1 MPLAECLR
9 IPCSNDN
16 PRPTPHAATFV
27 ARTCLTFSGQDVIKV
42 AYGRSVVCYRIVGR
56 PARAGKHKR
65 TFPKRGEA
73 NMTKQDRPTEEFR
86 QEHEHLMTHVTD
98 LRRTMDGLR
107 TGLAEETMA
116 GLKEAD
122 GFFQAALK
130 PHAQWEEENLY
141 PVATDIIREHGK
153 PSATMEVDHVD
164 LVSRMDSFRS
174 QLESVQDGKATPE
187 DVDRLR

>member
-1 MPLAECLR
+1 
-9 IPCSNDN
+9 
-16 PRPTPHAATFV
+16 
-27 ARTCLTFSGQDVIKV
+27 
-42 AYGRSVVCYRIVGR
+42 
-56 PARAGKHKR
+56 
-65 TFPKRGEA
+65 
-73 NMTKQDRPTEEFR
+73 MTKQDRPTEEFR

-107 TGLAEETMA
+107 TGLTEETMA

-122 GFFQAALK
+122 WFFQAALK

-141 PVATDIIREHGK
+141 PVANDIIREHGK

-174 QLESVQDGKATPE
+174 QLESVQTGKATPE
-187 DVDRLR
+187 DVDRLRVLGYQIEAILSLHFRKEEDVYLDAMDRHARPEVVANLMEAARHAHSH